1 MIFFCMRIKNGFH
14 INGFAL
20 SLALKQRLEATR
32 KWPNI
37 AYWFSL
43 SELDSES
50 NISCEATY
58 SEMRIKPAGGFLPLF
73 WFFCCCFFV
82 IQFLLDLFFVKLK
95 LTLHRFFSLG
105 RWLCNNRGRCYITAI
120 PRCHLSSSL
129 SSRQSDSKETSSKQ
143 NGITEKLKTY
153 LN

>member
-1 MIFFCMRIKNGFH
+1 MTIKNGFH

-50 NISCEATY
+50 NISCGATY
-58 SEMRIKPAGGFLPLF
+58 SEMRIKPTGGFLPLF
-73 WFFCCCFFV
+73 C
-82 IQFLLDLFFVKLK
+82 FLLLLLLFCNSVFAGFVFCKIK
-95 LTLHRFFSLG
+95 TNFAS
-105 RWLCNNRGRCYITAI
+105 CYFPWQVTM
-120 PRCHLSSSL
+120 
-129 SSRQSDSKETSSKQ
+129 
-143 NGITEKLKTY
+143 
-153 LN
+153 

>member
-1 MIFFCMRIKNGFH
+1 MASHLTSLWNRGFRQLESGQILRIGSHLASLIPNQIFPVEPLIQKWE
-14 INGFAL
+14 L
-20 SLALKQRLEATR
+20 SQQE
-32 KWPNI
+32 
-37 AYWFSL
+37 
-43 SELDSES
+43 DSS
-50 NISCEATY
+50 RYC
-58 SEMRIKPAGGFLPLF
+58 
-73 WFFCCCFFV
+73 FFCCCFFV

-95 LTLHRFFSLG
+95 LTLLRFFFLG

-129 SSRQSDSKETSSKQ
+129 SPRQSDSKETSSKQ